1 MKVWAVFYGG
11 GGSYRPGDPEE
22 FSSIKAVVA
31 AYGDALRGEDP
42 EFPCVSE
49 EAQVLLF
56 ATDPDEEWDPYPFF
70 TLYAGPRGGIKR
82 DIVL

>member
-1 MKVWAVFYGG
+1 MKVWAQFYGG
-11 GGSYRPGDPEE
+11 SSYSPGDYEE

-31 AYGDALRGEDP
+31 AYGDALRGDDP
-42 EFPCVSE
+42 EFPCVSD

-56 ATDPDEEWDPYPFF
+56 ATDPDEEGDPYPFL

-82 DIVL
+82 EIVL